1 MVTLLKTTKTM
12 TTELIQQK
20 AQPFNIEAEISVLGS
35 MLLDNEAIN
44 LVTEI
49 LRTDNFYK
57 TSHQHIFDT
66 IVNIYNK
73 NNAVDLVILKDEL
86 KKQSLLEKVGGAEYL
101 MELEE
106 SVPLASNVEYYAKI
120 VREKTIK
127 RDLITA
133 TAKIQQ
139 EAYNDS
145 LESDELLDVA
155 EKEIFDI
162 TQRKFSSPTIK
173 LFNILHDTFDH
184 ISNLHDREGRLT
196 GISTGYYDL
205 NDITSGLQ
213 KSELIVIAAR
223 PSMGKSSLV
232 LNIAEHAGT
241 KEKKPTLIFSMEMSA
256 QQVAQNMLCS
266 TAKIDA
272 HLLRTGKLDDNQFS
286 NLSLAMGDLS
296 ESEIYID
303 DTPGLGLLE
312 LRAKARRLKLQ
323 HNIQMIIVDYLQL
336 MEARKAE
343 NRQQEISSISR
354 GLKALA
360 RELEVPVIAVSQLNR
375 SVETREGH
383 TPRMS
388 DLRESGSIE
397 QDADVIILLHR
408 EDYYDPTKRPGEVDL
423 NIAKQRNGPTGKVK
437 LTFRREILRFEN
449 YQHNT
454 SSDEN

>member
-1 MVTLLKTTKTM
+1 M

-20 AQPFNIEAEISVLGS
+20 TQPFNIEAEISVLGS

-57 TSHQHIFDT
+57 TSHQYIFDT
-66 IVNIYNK
+66 IVNLYNK
-73 NNAVDLVILKDEL
+73 SNAVDLVILKDEL

-162 TQRKFSSPTIK
+162 TQRKFSSPTTK
-173 LFNILHDTFDH
+173 LFNILESTFDH
-184 ISNLHDREGRLT
+184 IVNLHGREGRLT
-196 GISTGYYDL
+196 GISTGYIDL
-205 NDITSGLQ
+205 DNLTSGFQ
-213 KSELIVIAAR
+213 KSELIIIAAR
-223 PSMGKSSLV
+223 PSMGKTSLV
-232 LNIAEHAGT
+232 LNIAELAGT
-241 KEKKPTLIFSMEMSA
+241 EEKKPTLIFSMETSA
-256 QQVAQNMLCS
+256 QQVAKNMLCS

-272 HLLRTGKLDDNQFS
+272 HLLRTGKLDKEQLS
-286 NLSLAMGDLS
+286 NLSLAMGYLT

-312 LRAKARRLKLQ
+312 LRAKARRLKIQ

-343 NRQQEISSISR
+343 NRQQEISGISR

-408 EDYYDPTKRPGEVDL
+408 EDYYDPAKRPGEVDL
-423 NIAKQRNGPTGKVK
+423 NIAKQRNGPTGKVT
-437 LTFRREILRFEN
+437 LTFRKEILRFEN

>member
-1 MVTLLKTTKTM
+1 M

-66 IVNIYNK
+66 IVNLYNK

-145 LESDELLDVA
+145 LESEELLDVA

-296 ESEIYID
+296 ESEIFID

-336 MEARKAE
+336 MEGRKEE
-343 NRQQEISSISR
+343 NRQQEISGISR

>member
-1 MVTLLKTTKTM
+1 M
-12 TTELIQQK
+12 TTGLIQQK
-20 AQPFNIEAEISVLGS
+20 TQPFNIEAEISVLGS

-44 LVTEI
+44 LVTEL

-57 TSHQHIFDT
+57 TSHQYIFDT
-66 IVNIYNK
+66 IVNLYNK

-145 LESDELLDVA
+145 LESEELLDVA

-162 TQRKFSSPTIK
+162 TQRKFSSPTTK

-196 GISTGYYDL
+196 GVSTGYYDL
-205 NDITSGLQ
+205 DDITSGLQ
-213 KSELIVIAAR
+213 NSELIVIAAR

-256 QQVAQNMLCS
+256 QQVAQNILCS

-296 ESEIYID
+296 ESEIFID

-336 MEARKAE
+336 MEGRKAE
-343 NRQQEISSISR
+343 NRQQEISGISR

-375 SVETREGH
+375 SVETRDGH

-423 NIAKQRNGPTGKVK
+423 NIAKQRNGPTGRVK

>member
-1 MVTLLKTTKTM
+1 M

-66 IVNIYNK
+66 IVNLYNK

-296 ESEIYID
+296 ESEIFID

-343 NRQQEISSISR
+343 NRQQEISGISR

>member
-1 MVTLLKTTKTM
+1 M
-12 TTELIQQK
+12 TTGLIQQK
-20 AQPFNIEAEISVLGS
+20 TQPFNIEAEISVLGS

-44 LVTEI
+44 LVTEL

-57 TSHQHIFDT
+57 TSHQYIFDT
-66 IVNIYNK
+66 IVNLYSK

-101 MELEE
+101 LELEE

-145 LESDELLDVA
+145 LESDELLDIA

-162 TQRKFSSPTIK
+162 TQRKFSSPTTK

-196 GISTGYYDL
+196 GVSTGYYDL
-205 NDITSGLQ
+205 DDITSGLQ
-213 KSELIVIAAR
+213 NSELIIIAAR

-256 QQVAQNMLCS
+256 QQVAQNILCS

-296 ESEIYID
+296 ESEIFID

-336 MEARKAE
+336 MEGRKAE
-343 NRQQEISSISR
+343 NRQQEISGISR

-375 SVETREGH
+375 SVETRDGH

-423 NIAKQRNGPTGKVK
+423 NIAKQRNGPTGKIT
-437 LTFRREILRFEN
+437 LTFLRNILRFEDYHPN
-449 YQHNT
+449 F

>member
-1 MVTLLKTTKTM
+1 M

-57 TSHQHIFDT
+57 TSHQYIFDT
-66 IVNIYNK
+66 IVNLYNK

-296 ESEIYID
+296 ESEIFID

-423 NIAKQRNGPTGKVK
+423 NIAKQRNGPTGRVK

>member
-1 MVTLLKTTKTM
+1 M
-12 TTELIQQK
+12 TTGLIQQK
-20 AQPFNIEAEISVLGS
+20 TQPFNIEAEISVLGS

-44 LVTEI
+44 LVTEL

-57 TSHQHIFDT
+57 TSHQYIFDT
-66 IVNIYNK
+66 IVNLYSK

-101 MELEE
+101 LELEE

-145 LESDELLDVA
+145 LESDELLDIA

-162 TQRKFSSPTIK
+162 TQRKFSSPTTK

-196 GISTGYYDL
+196 GVSTGYYDL
-205 NDITSGLQ
+205 DDITSGLQ
-213 KSELIVIAAR
+213 NSELIIIAAR

-256 QQVAQNMLCS
+256 QQVAQNILCS

-296 ESEIYID
+296 ESEIFID

-336 MEARKAE
+336 MEGRKAE
-343 NRQQEISSISR
+343 NRQQEISGISR

-423 NIAKQRNGPTGKVK
+423 NIVKQRNGPTGKVK
-437 LTFRREILRFEN
+437 LTFLREILRFEN

>member
-1 MVTLLKTTKTM
+1 M
-12 TTELIQQK
+12 TTGLIQQK
-20 AQPFNIEAEISVLGS
+20 TQPFNIEAEISVLGS

-145 LESDELLDVA
+145 LESEELLDVA

-296 ESEIYID
+296 ESEIFID
-303 DTPGLGLLE
+303 DTTGLGLLE

>member
-1 MVTLLKTTKTM
+1 M

-66 IVNIYNK
+66 IVNLYNK

-145 LESDELLDVA
+145 LESEELLDVA

-296 ESEIYID
+296 ESEIFID

-449 YQHNT
+449 YQHNI

>member
-1 MVTLLKTTKTM
+1 M
-12 TTELIQQK
+12 TTGLIQQK
-20 AQPFNIEAEISVLGS
+20 TQPFNIEAEISVLGS

-44 LVTEI
+44 LVTEL

-57 TSHQHIFDT
+57 TSHQYIFDT
-66 IVNIYNK
+66 IVNLYSK

-145 LESDELLDVA
+145 LESDELLDIA

-162 TQRKFSSPTIK
+162 TQRKFSSPTTK

-196 GISTGYYDL
+196 GVSTGYYDL
-205 NDITSGLQ
+205 DDITSGLQ
-213 KSELIVIAAR
+213 NSELIIIAAR

-296 ESEIYID
+296 ESEIFID

-336 MEARKAE
+336 MEGRKAE
-343 NRQQEISSISR
+343 NRQQEISGISR

-375 SVETREGH
+375 SVETRDGH

-437 LTFRREILRFEN
+437 LTFLREILRFEN

>member
-1 MVTLLKTTKTM
+1 M
-12 TTELIQQK
+12 TTGLIQQK
-20 AQPFNIEAEISVLGS
+20 TQPFNIEAEISVLGS

-44 LVTEI
+44 LVTEL

-57 TSHQHIFDT
+57 TSHQYIFDT
-66 IVNIYNK
+66 IVNLYSK

-145 LESDELLDVA
+145 LESDELLDIA

-162 TQRKFSSPTIK
+162 TQRKFSSPTTK

-196 GISTGYYDL
+196 GVSTGYYDL
-205 NDITSGLQ
+205 DDITSGLQ
-213 KSELIVIAAR
+213 NSELIIIAAR

-296 ESEIYID
+296 ESEIFID

-336 MEARKAE
+336 MEGRKAE
-343 NRQQEISSISR
+343 NRQQEISGISR

-375 SVETREGH
+375 SVETRDGH

-423 NIAKQRNGPTGKVK
+423 NIVKQRNGPTGKVK
-437 LTFRREILRFEN
+437 LTFLREILRFEN

>member
-1 MVTLLKTTKTM
+1 M
-12 TTELIQQK
+12 TTGLIQQK
-20 AQPFNIEAEISVLGS
+20 TQPFNIEAEISVLGS

-145 LESDELLDVA
+145 LESEELLDVA

-296 ESEIYID
+296 ESEIFID

-336 MEARKAE
+336 MEGRKAE
-343 NRQQEISSISR
+343 NRQQEISGISR

>member
-1 MVTLLKTTKTM
+1 M

-145 LESDELLDVA
+145 LESEELLDVA

-296 ESEIYID
+296 ESEIFID

-437 LTFRREILRFEN
+437 LTFLREILRFEN

>member
-1 MVTLLKTTKTM
+1 M
-12 TTELIQQK
+12 TTGLIQQK
-20 AQPFNIEAEISVLGS
+20 TQPFNIEAEISVLGS

-57 TSHQHIFDT
+57 TSHQYIFDT
-66 IVNIYNK
+66 IVNLYNK

-162 TQRKFSSPTIK
+162 TQRKFSSPTTK

-196 GISTGYYDL
+196 GVSTGYYDL
-205 NDITSGLQ
+205 DDITSGLQ
-213 KSELIVIAAR
+213 KSELIIIAAR
-223 PSMGKSSLV
+223 PSMGKSCVV
-232 LNIAEHAGT
+232 LNIAENIGNG
-241 KEKKPTLIFSMEMSA
+241 EDKKNATFIFSMEMSA

-266 TAKIDA
+266 KAKIDA

-323 HNIQMIIVDYLQL
+323 HNIQMIIIDYLQL
-336 MEARKAE
+336 MEGRKAE

-423 NIAKQRNGPTGKVK
+423 NIAKQRNGPTGKIT
-437 LTFRREILRFEN
+437 LTFRKEILRFEN
-449 YQHNT
+449 CQHYI
-454 SSDEN
+454 SPDEN

>member
-1 MVTLLKTTKTM
+1 M

-120 VREKTIK
+120 VREKTMK

-145 LESDELLDVA
+145 LESEELLDVA

-296 ESEIYID
+296 ESEIFID

-423 NIAKQRNGPTGKVK
+423 NIAKQRNGPTGRVK

>member
-1 MVTLLKTTKTM
+1 M

-57 TSHQHIFDT
+57 TSHQYIFDT
-66 IVNIYNK
+66 IVNLYNK
-73 NNAVDLVILKDEL
+73 SNAVDLVILKDEL

-296 ESEIYID
+296 ESEIFID

-336 MEARKAE
+336 MEGRKEE
-343 NRQQEISSISR
+343 NRQQEISGISR

>member
-1 MVTLLKTTKTM
+1 M

-145 LESDELLDVA
+145 LESEELLDVA

-296 ESEIYID
+296 ESEIFID

-336 MEARKAE
+336 MEGRKAE
-343 NRQQEISSISR
+343 NRQQEISGISR

>member
-1 MVTLLKTTKTM
+1 M

-296 ESEIYID
+296 ESEIFID

-336 MEARKAE
+336 MEGRKAE
-343 NRQQEISSISR
+343 NRQQEISGISR

-375 SVETREGH
+375 SVETRDGH

>member
-1 MVTLLKTTKTM
+1 M
-12 TTELIQQK
+12 TTGLIQEK
-20 AQPFNIEAEISVLGS
+20 TQPFNIEAETSVLGS
-35 MLLDNEAIN
+35 MLLDNESIN

-49 LRTDNFYK
+49 LTTSNFYK
-57 TSHQHIFDT
+57 TSHQYIFDT
-66 IVNIYNK
+66 IINLYNK
-73 NNAVDLVILKDEL
+73 HNAVDLVILKDEL

-106 SVPLASNVEYYAKI
+106 SVPIASNVEYYAKI

-127 RDLITA
+127 RDLIAA

-145 LESDELLDVA
+145 LESDELLDIA

-196 GISTGYYDL
+196 GLATGFRDL

-223 PSMGKSSLV
+223 PSMGKSCLV
-232 LNIAEHAGT
+232 LNIAEHVGT

-272 HLLRTGKLDDNQFS
+272 HLLRTGKLGDDQFS

-296 ESEIYID
+296 ESEIFID

-323 HNIQMIIVDYLQL
+323 HGIQLIIIDYLQL
-336 MEARKAE
+336 MEARRAE

-375 SVETREGH
+375 SVEMREGH

-408 EDYYDPTKRPGEVDL
+408 EDYYDPTKKPGEVDL
-423 NIAKQRNGPTGKVK
+423 NIAKQRNGPTGKIT
-437 LTFRREILRFEN
+437 LTFLREILRFEN
-449 YQHNT
+449 RQHNT
-454 SSDEN
+454 SSDVY

>member
-1 MVTLLKTTKTM
+1 M

-145 LESDELLDVA
+145 LESEELLDVA

-256 QQVAQNMLCS
+256 QQVAQNILCS

-296 ESEIYID
+296 ESEIFID

>member
-1 MVTLLKTTKTM
+1 M

-66 IVNIYNK
+66 IVNLYNK
-73 NNAVDLVILKDEL
+73 SNAVDLVILKDEL

-145 LESDELLDVA
+145 LESEELLDVA

-296 ESEIYID
+296 ESEIFID

>member
-1 MVTLLKTTKTM
+1 M
-12 TTELIQQK
+12 TTGLIQQK
-20 AQPFNIEAEISVLGS
+20 TQPFNIEAEISVLGS

-66 IVNIYNK
+66 IVNLYNK

-145 LESDELLDVA
+145 LESEELLDVA

-296 ESEIYID
+296 ESEIFID

-336 MEARKAE
+336 MEGRKAE
-343 NRQQEISSISR
+343 NRQQEISGISR

>member
-1 MVTLLKTTKTM
+1 M

-57 TSHQHIFDT
+57 TSHQYIFDT
-66 IVNIYNK
+66 IVNLYNK

-296 ESEIYID
+296 ESEIFID

-336 MEARKAE
+336 MEGRKEE
-343 NRQQEISSISR
+343 NRQQEISGISR

-423 NIAKQRNGPTGKVK
+423 NIAKQRNGPTGRVK